1 MWIFDHSSCH
11 TCVPE
16 DALHVNYMNIHP
28 GGKQRVIRDGF
39 WDGKAQSMNRNGM
52 KQVLEERGV
61 DTRAMT
67 APEVLGSHPD
77 FKDQKSKV
85 EIYRAFGLTLHVA

>member
-1 MWIFDHSSCH
+1 MWIFEHSSCH

-16 DALHVNYMNIHP
+16 DALHVNYMNVHP
-28 GGKQRVIRDGF
+28 GGKQRVMC
-39 WDGKAQSMNRNGM
+39 GKAQSMNRNGM

-77 FKDQKSKV
+77 FKDQKSKLR
-85 EIYRAFGLTLHVA
+85 YF